1 MKKTEKEICLN
12 TGNLFC
18 EDDFKEKYLTPKT
31 KIISLE
37 TEGIICGSIGSSD
50 DNSLWYD
57 DNMGS
62 HNYDGSLWDN
72 KF

>member
-18 EDDFKEKYLTPKT
+18 EDDFKEKYLTPKA

-37 TEGIICGSIGSSD
+37 TEGIICGSEDSINNNTIWVD
-50 DNSLWYD
+50 DTKGN
-57 DNMGS
+57 
-62 HNYDGSLWDN
+62 HNYGGSLWD
-72 KF
+72 